1 MNALRIS
8 VPLAIAYLRDRLAST
23 LLNIVLLGLG
33 IATIVAMQLTLAR
46 IESHAE
52 RDAAGVDLVVGAKGS
67 PLQLVLSA
75 LYQVD
80 IPTGNISQV
89 EANRIAVATVVKR
102 AVPVA
107 LGDSFQ
113 SFRIVG
119 TTLAY
124 RDLYDAKLAAG
135 RDWARAFEVIIGA
148 EVAAQTGLTLGTRFA
163 GTHGLAE
170 GSKHDGQPFEVV
182 GILRPTGSVID
193 RLIMTGLESVWQIH
207 AHAIETKHAEDESER
222 QITALLVQYKSPL
235 AAASFP
241 REVNAIGSLQAATPA
256 IELSRLFAVAGV
268 GMNALKL
275 FAAAMI
281 VCAGLGIFIGLVSAF
296 DERVADLALMRLLGA
311 DRITVFLT
319 ILCQGFALGMAG
331 VILGLLLGH
340 AGAAW
345 IGSTLARAQ
354 HVGLGGPMWVESELW
369 IGLIALSLATAAGA
383 IPAWRAYRGA
393 VPTLIG
399 RD

>member
-1 MNALRIS
+1 MIS

-89 EANRIAVATVVKR
+89 EANNIAAAAVVKR
-102 AVPVA
+102 AVPVS

-113 SFRIVG
+113 RYRIVG
-119 TTLAY
+119 TTSAY
-124 RDLYDAKLAAG
+124 LDLYDAKLAAG
-135 RDWARAFEVIIGA
+135 RGWARAFEVIIGA
-148 EVAAQTGLTLGTRFA
+148 DVATQTGLTLGTRFA

-193 RLIMTGLESVWQIH
+193 RLILTGLESVWQIH
-207 AHAIETKHAEDESER
+207 AHAIETKHAADESER
-222 QITALLVQYKSPL
+222 QITALLIQYKSPL

-256 IELSRLFAVAGV
+256 METARLFAVAGV

-275 FAAAMI
+275 FAGVMML
-281 VCAGLGIFIGLVSAF
+281 CAGLGIFIGLVSAF
-296 DERVADLALMRLLGA
+296 DERIADLALMRLLGA
-311 DRITVFLT
+311 DRKTVFLT

-369 IGLIALSLATAAGA
+369 IALIALSLATAAGA

-393 VPTLIG
+393 VPALIG